1 MRSEAEAIEVGT
13 SGASTPQARTT
24 RAGAVR
30 ADTSGPGT
38 TDPGTTGAG
47 AAGRS
52 RTGRPTPTEA
62 AEITARLRRA
72 AVEIFLRDGY
82 DRTTMEAV
90 AQAAGI
96 TKRTLYARF
105 PDKRTL
111 FLSVISWAL
120 ARHEN
125 DPVELDTVPDDLAE
139 GLTVIAR
146 SLLARAVDPDLVALH
161 RMAIAEAARFPEF
174 AAHSRTLAWSPRL
187 QAVMSLL
194 RRHIERG
201 TIVVDDVEIA
211 AEQFIALVSM
221 SPAWLATFG
230 VTRDPEVSERHL
242 RHAVALFLNGVR
254 RRDDAGL
261 PASRS
266 R

>member
-1 MRSEAEAIEVGT
+1 MKSEAE
-13 SGASTPQARTT
+13 TT
-24 RAGAVR
+24 ETGAVVR
-30 ADTSGPGT
+30 T
-38 TDPGTTGAG
+38 
-47 AAGRS
+47 
-52 RTGRPTPTEA
+52 RTGRPTPAEA

-96 TKRTLYARF
+96 TKRTLYARYA
-105 PDKRTL
+105 DKRTL
-111 FLSVISWAL
+111 FLAVISWAL
-120 ARHEN
+120 ARHER
-125 DPVELDTVPDDLAE
+125 DPVELDRVPDGLTE

-174 AAHSRTLAWSPRL
+174 AAHSRTLVWSPRL

-194 RRHIERG
+194 RRHAERG

-230 VTRDPEVSERHL
+230 ITRDPEAAERHL

-254 RRDDAGL
+254 RRDNAHDAGF
-261 PASRS
+261 PASH
-266 R
+266 